1 MAIRVLKIRR
11 VMISIGA
18 SDEQADEFV
27 EAMDDLV
34 TKEDLARALSEMEHR
49 LLNRMLLAGIGLT
62 GINIG
67 AVALLTQL

>member
-34 TKEDLARALSEMEHR
+34 TKEDLIRSLSELEHR
-49 LLNRMLLAGIGLT
+49 LMHRVIILGIALT
-62 GINIG
+62 GLNI
-67 AVALLTQL
+67 AAMALLTQL